1 MAHERVSFTSVYAQ
15 GGTDGGADGGEGGES
30 GVGVGGGGDGGW
42 NCTTKDLVLRLPLA
56 REKVKEGGGES
67 GSGGDCLDEA
77 GAAAEPAALSS
88 MQRAAS
94 TLSRRV
100 PFILVSV
107 AFFFSCKRLSCHG

>member
-1 MAHERVSFTSVYAQ
+1 MSVASPYRSEQ
-15 GGTDGGADGGEGGES
+15 
-30 GVGVGGGGDGGW
+30 
-42 NCTTKDLVLRLPLA
+42 
-56 REKVKEGGGES
+56 VKEGGGES

-107 AFFFSCKRLSCHG
+107 AFFFSCKRLSCHGRWERLGATEGDLRCKAVQQSLRRRPGTDLGTCVH